1 MSIKNMNFS
10 ELSQIIRYLRKT
22 LPCSQCQAQ
31 YGNDNIEVLSTFDDQ
46 GLFNLNCAKCQ
57 NQLLV
62 HITISDEERNM
73 SEPGKKGRQF
83 IRAHRALTD
92 LDIEAHIQGKNIS
105 TDDVI
110 SMHTFL
116 NQFDGNFKELFSKQK

>member
-1 MSIKNMNFS
+1 MNFS
-10 ELSQIIRYLRKT
+10 ELSQIVRYLKKT
-22 LPCSQCQAQ
+22 LPCSHCQAQ

-46 GLFNLNCAKCQ
+46 GLFSLNCTKCQ

-62 HITISDEERNM
+62 HITISDEERNL
-73 SEPGKKGRQF
+73 SDPNKKGRQM

-92 LDIEAHIQGKNIS
+92 HEIDAHIHGHIIS

-110 SMHTFL
+110 DMHSFL
-116 NQFDGNFKELFSKQK
+116 NQFNGDFKKLFSNQQK